1 MDTKSNAITSSGEIG
16 SGISNQSD
24 GLVPDSRIKATLVVS
39 RNCPPCFQAKRIITK
54 LIAEGYSVKIENI
67 IKHPN
72 IRSTPTLIVKGVE
85 YIGLKSEHEYRR
97 LIPKCPS
104 NKRNNDYNF

>member
-54 LIAEGYSVKIENI
+54 LIAEGYSVQIDNI

-97 LIPKCPS
+97 LIPKCHRD
-104 NKRNNDYNF
+104 KRNNDYNF